1 LIVTNARSRNAD
13 ANPRG
18 PEQALSASDRN
29 PATLTKMRRNQ
40 PNAAKDRRLHFLEAI
55 QKGVVMKTSRR
66 SVDEFLAQPALA
78 LVGVSRSGK
87 HFGNAALGDL
97 LDKGYQIYPLH
108 PAMDTV
114 GGVKCYHH
122 FHEMPNDVGGV
133 IVVVPPPEAVSV
145 VRDAAAA
152 GIRRVWLQ
160 QGAESPYVLG
170 VCHDLGLEV
179 ISGECILMFA
189 KPTGVHKAHRWI
201 AGLLHQ
207 LPA

>member
-1 LIVTNARSRNAD
+1 
-13 ANPRG
+13 
-18 PEQALSASDRN
+18 
-29 PATLTKMRRNQ
+29 
-40 PNAAKDRRLHFLEAI
+40 
-55 QKGVVMKTSRR
+55 MKSSRR

-87 HFGNAALGDL
+87 GFGNAALREL
-97 LDKGYQIYPLH
+97 RAKGLRIYPLH

-114 GGVKCYHH
+114 GGMKCYHH
-122 FHEMPNDVGGV
+122 FDEMPKDVGGV

-145 VRDAAAA
+145 IRDAAAA

-160 QGAESPYVLG
+160 QGAESPYVLNLCEELG
-170 VCHDLGLEV
+170 VDV

-189 KPTGVHKAHRWI
+189 KPTGIHKAHRWI
-201 AGLLHQ
+201 ADVLHQ